1 MERQVWTLLVLV
13 VSISCCKRKSRDM
26 EGRYT
31 TKMNEYKQPLFGLP
45 EMQIYD
51 STQITKNGMNART
64 HSSLSPYH
72 VYSPAQH
79 SIKAVL

>member
-1 MERQVWTLLVLV
+1 MDLLVLV

-45 EMQIYD
+45 EMQIYNSD
-51 STQITKNGMNART
+51 N
-64 HSSLSPYH
+64 
-72 VYSPAQH
+72 
-79 SIKAVL
+79 